1 MPCREAGR
9 RKKEKP
15 RSAGLAGVD
24 GGHETHAIW
33 FRKRRDASSR
43 SAMEASDCFRILPG
57 LVTRLASEKLG
68 QLKIKAAEPR
78 PQAQFFNHANRGD

>member
-1 MPCREAGR
+1 MPCRVRGC

-15 RSAGLAGVD
+15 RSAKLTGVD

-33 FRKRRDASSR
+33 FRKGRDESSH
-43 SAMEASDCFRILPG
+43 SAMEASDCFRVLPG
-57 LVTRLASEKLG
+57 LVTRLASEKFG
-68 QLKIKAAEPR
+68 QLKIKAAAHC